1 VVEWQAIDTVL
12 LDMDGTLLDLH
23 YDNQFWLHHLPGV
36 FGARE
41 GLSIEEA
48 RAAILDMTSAR
59 QGTLEFYCLDHW
71 SEVLQLDVAKL
82 NTELAHLV
90 QWRPNAERFL
100 KMLQIRGTRTVLVT
114 NSHQD
119 GIDFKISKTGLTLH
133 LDRVICAHDTGYAK
147 EQQGFWRELH
157 ELESFDPARTL
168 LVDDNIRVLDAAAEW
183 GVRYLLA
190 VAQPDS
196 SNGPVDTGNYPAMED
211 FGQILPG

>member
-1 VVEWQAIDTVL
+1 MVKWEEIDTVL

-23 YDNQFWLHHLPGV
+23 YDNQFWLHHLPGI

-41 GLSIEEA
+41 GLTIEEA

-59 QGTLEFYCLDHW
+59 QGTLDFYCLDHW
-71 SEVLQLDVAKL
+71 SQVLQLDVARL
-82 NTELAHLV
+82 NAELSHLI

-119 GIDFKISKTGLTLH
+119 GIDFKMSETGLALH

-147 EQQGFWRELH
+147 EQQGFWQRLH
-157 ELESFDPARTL
+157 QIEQFDPARTL
-168 LVDDNIRVLDAAAEW
+168 LVDDNISVLDAAARW

-190 VAQPDS
+190 VSQPDS
-196 SNGPVDTGNYPAMED
+196 EGAPVDTGDYPAVDD
-211 FGQILPG
+211 FQQIFPA